1 MPRKQTHRSSNNSRS
16 QRTNGHVASMTAYAR
31 DTRWATP
38 AARRRT
44 DVFVVDIA
52 DRFVDRSTSSED
64 PLALTA

>member
-1 MPRKQTHRSSNNSRS
+1 
-16 QRTNGHVASMTAYAR
+16 MTAYAR

-52 DRFVDRSTSSED
+52 DRFPAASAWKEED
-64 PLALTA
+64 KLLLTA